1 MGDSVE
7 KIEVLITILKPK
19 YDKNGNFVEYEEIDL
34 PEPSTYSSSTSTL
47 VDSARNAEGVVIGAV
62 IRDDV
67 AKVELSWKYLT
78 IEQWANILK
87 CFSMASGG
95 NFYNLVKF
103 FLQDTGDW
111 TNRTM
116 YVSDR
121 SAGMW
126 RRDPETGAVLGWT
139 DCKLSLVQV

>member
-1 MGDSVE
+1 MAND
-7 KIEVLITILKPK
+7 LITVGG
-19 YDKNGNFVEYEEIDL
+19 YAF

-47 VDSARNAEGVVIGAV
+47 VDSARNTEGVVIGSV

-78 IEQWANILK
+78 VEQWARVLQ
-87 CFSMASGG
+87 CFRIASGG
-95 NFYNLVKF
+95 SFYNSVTF

-111 TNRTM
+111 TTRNM

-126 RRDPETGAVLGWT
+126 RRDPETKEVLGWT